1 MLDQRSKKKI
11 DARLR
16 RVEGQVA
23 GIQRM
28 IEDDR
33 YCVDVMLQIA
43 AVRSALGRVG
53 QLVLAQHVDTCFS
66 KAMAGDDLVERQPQP
81 DALTDI
87 IAYAGLR

>member
-11 DARLR
+11 DATFR

-43 AVRSALGRVG
+43 AVRSTLGRVG
-53 QLVLAQHVDTCFS
+53 QLVLAQHVDTCVS
-66 KAMAGDDLVERQPQP
+66 KAMAGDDLVERQ
-81 DALTDI
+81 AKIEELMDI
-87 IAYAGLR
+87 FDKYGLR

>member
-66 KAMAGDDLVERQPQP
+66 KAMAGDDLVERQ
-81 DALTDI
+81 AKIEELMDI
-87 IAYAGLR
+87 FDKYGLR